1 MSEADSYEADQ
12 WPLRPL
18 ILLALG
24 ALFGFLVYR
33 LTGPVGDLTR
43 APSELAAASFLT
55 VGGVALAFSLE
66 RLRWGWSVAFALLT
80 GAVVALVVWWNGP
93 EGSWAATEGWR
104 FFAAL
109 LAVAGA
115 VPLFQAARDEGN
127 LRFDTRGVHRNA
139 WTNLILWFA
148 AWAFVAAV
156 ILLLLLLAQLFGLL
170 GLTFLRRLLWEG
182 GFIFSVAGGAFGAGV
197 GLLRDRDS
205 VLAVLQRVVR
215 AILAVLAPVLAFGL
229 VVFVLAI
236 PFTGLAPLW
245 SQTKA
250 ATPIL
255 LLCIAG
261 AVLLVNAV
269 AGNEEEDEAKA
280 AVLRWSAVALV
291 AVMTPLAAI
300 AAVSL
305 YKRIDQHGFT
315 PDRLWAAV
323 FVAAAFAFALAY
335 AGALFQGRLR
345 WPPRVRRA
353 NVHLV
358 LELSLLALFL
368 ALPIVNFGSISARDQ
383 LARVTSGAVP
393 ADKFDWAAMRFDF
406 GKAGVEALMQ
416 LAEKGPPALR
426 QHAIRALAAKTRW
439 ALEPQVELA
448 PPPPRPAP

>member
-1 MSEADSYEADQ
+1 GDV
-12 WPLRPL
+12 WPLRPV
-18 ILLALG
+18 ILLLLG
-24 ALFGFLVYR
+24 ALFGFLVFR
-33 LTGPVGDLTR
+33 LAGLGS
-43 APSELAAASFLT
+43 PSQLAAASFLT
-55 VGGVALAFSLE
+55 VGGIVFAFSLE
-66 RLRWGWSVAFALLT
+66 RLRWGWSVTFAILA

-93 EGSWAATEGWR
+93 EGNWAATEGWR

-127 LRFDTRGVHRNA
+127 PRFDTSGFHRHA

-156 ILLLLLLAQLFGLL
+156 MLLLLLLGELFSLL
-170 GLTFLRRLLWEG
+170 GL
-182 GFIFSVAGGAFGAGV
+182 GFVRGLYEDGPGAALFTVGGGAFGAAV
-197 GLLRDRDS
+197 GLLRDRDA
-205 VLAVLQRVVR
+205 VLDILQRVVR
-215 AILAVLAPVLAFGL
+215 AILSVLAPVLAFGL
-229 VVFVLAI
+229 VLFVLAI
-236 PFTGLAPLW
+236 PFTGLASLW
-245 SQTKA
+245 SQTRA

-255 LLCIAG
+255 LLCVAG

-269 AGNEEEDEAKA
+269 AGNGEEDEAKTPI
-280 AVLRWSAVALV
+280 LRWSAMALI
-291 AVMTPLAAI
+291 AVTTPLAAI

-335 AGALFQGRLR
+335 AGALFRGRLR
-345 WPPRVRRA
+345 WPARLRRA

-358 LELSLLALFL
+358 LELSLLAFFL

-383 LARVTSGAVP
+383 LGRVTSGAIP
-393 ADKFDWAAMRFDF
+393 PDRFDWAAMRFDF

-416 LAEKGPPALR
+416 LAEKGRPELR

-439 ALEPQVELA
+439 ALEPQVEVVPA
-448 PPPPRPAP
+448 PPPRATSPAP